1 MNNEM
6 TFNLHR
12 IAANRAEEIAKKSVE
27 KMSAPVRWL
36 RGYYSNITGRELSTR
51 QTWSLIEAQTAFFL
65 GIMLIYSKKRRYFG
79 DFLFG
84 IAFLFFALVLAR
96 LFLFLNRS
104 GFFLALV
111 LDGLSEL
118 FIALKMGREG

>member
-51 QTWSLIEAQTAFFL
+51 QMWSLIEAQTAFFL
-65 GIMLIYSKKRRYFG
+65 GVMPADY
-79 DFLFG
+79 
-84 IAFLFFALVLAR
+84 ALVAR
-96 LFLFLNRS
+96 VALLGWSIVAIRKCATFLS
-104 GFFLALV
+104 G
-111 LDGLSEL
+111 GE
-118 FIALKMGREG
+118 